1 MLRLCVVA
9 LAILDVVR
17 EKEKER
23 GCTFLTTGDR
33 TGRCLFL
40 EDLYV
45 DEDSRKSGVGRELFM
60 AVVRLAAERDAARL
74 QWQVL
79 GWNQSAVEF
88 YKRFGAE
95 LTDEW
100 LNGKLVREQLHK
112 LALDSK

>member
-1 MLRLCVVA
+1 MRA
-9 LAILDVVR
+9 SAY
-17 EKEKER
+17 
-23 GCTFLTTGDR
+23 TPPWTAR

-45 DEDSRKSGVGRELFM
+45 DDDARKSRVGTELFM
-60 AVVRLAAERDAARL
+60 AVVRLAAEHDAARL

-79 GWNQSAVEF
+79 GWNSGAVEF

-95 LTDEW
+95 LTNEW

-112 LALDSK
+112 LAADCK